1 MQTVENSSK
10 YIEGVFVKELKNRFL
25 CEVLINGES
34 TVCYVPS
41 SCHLSNFLDLKGKT
55 VLLIPTQTPKS
66 RTSYALFAVPFK
78 RNYLILN
85 TSMANSAIVNSLN
98 SRRFSYLGKRKTI
111 LTEHKIDDYK
121 TDIYIKDT
129 NTVIEIKSII
139 STSSPGIFP
148 TVYSE
153 RTLQQLSKIQELLS
167 RGYKVCFMIVS
178 LNPYLKEIRIDEK
191 TEFFG
196 VFSSC
201 IEKGMTIKAYS
212 CKFNA
217 ERLLVANEI
226 PIK

>member
-1 MQTVENSSK
+1 M
-10 YIEGVFVKELKNRFL
+10 
-25 CEVLINGES
+25 CE
-34 TVCYVPS
+34 
-41 SCHLSNFLDLKGKT
+41 
-55 VLLIPTQTPKS
+55 
-66 RTSYALFAVPFK
+66 
-78 RNYLILN
+78 
-85 TSMANSAIVNSLN
+85 
-98 SRRFSYLGKRKTI
+98 GKRKTI

-129 NTVIEIKSII
+129 NTVVEIKSII

-217 ERLLVANEI
+217 EQLLVANEI